1 MIWSKNLAL
10 CPALIPDATAASA
23 SAKPFA
29 PGDGADHLDGGTPL
43 IATLCLTQPAQSTH

>member
-10 CPALIPDATAASA
+10 CPALIRDATAASA

-29 PGDGADHLDGGTPL
+29 PGVGADHLDGGAPQVATP
-43 IATLCLTQPAQSTH
+43 CLTQPAL

>member
-1 MIWSKNLAL
+1 MIWSKKLAL
-10 CPALIPDATAASA
+10 CLTLIRGATAASA